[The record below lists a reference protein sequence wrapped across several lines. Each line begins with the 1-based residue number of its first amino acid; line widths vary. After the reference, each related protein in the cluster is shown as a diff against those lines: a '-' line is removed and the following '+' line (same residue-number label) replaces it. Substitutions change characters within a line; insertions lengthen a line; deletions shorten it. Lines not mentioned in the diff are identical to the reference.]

1 MKFSYSLIKKLV
13 PGLKSK
19 SELAEALNMRAFEVE
34 GVSGD
39 TLEIN
44 IQPNRYSDAASHL
57 GIAREAA
64 AILNLKLQI
73 PKISSQMELKQ
84 KPENFDVL
92 VRDKDLCPRYTAQY
106 FENVG
111 IKSSPD
117 WMQKILKDCGL
128 RPINNVV
135 DTMNYVMLEVGQ
147 PLHAFDADKIK
158 GSRIIIRKAR
168 AGESIISIDGE
179 HYKLEP
185 DTLVIAD
192 SDPPAGG
199 PQAIA
204 GIKGGKTAEVS
215 AATKRIIVESAN
227 FDPVSIY
234 KTSKKLNLVTDA
246 SIRFSHGLSPEL
258 AIYGLNR
265 TAELLREVV
274 GAEPREIFDSL
285 VKPQPRRVLKFNLQ
299 KFNDFI
305 GSELT
310 QKQVDGFLVRLGF
323 KSAGKDL
330 WEIPDFRTDIQNH
343 EDLAEEVVRLFGH
356 DVLKPKPPQVAIRPS
371 ETDELISFSDKV
383 KKILT
388 GLGLDEIYTRSFISR
403 EDADNFGFGARVQEL
418 ENPVSSEFMFL
429 RPSLTPNLFKAVQ
442 SNARYLN
449 EVNIF
454 EVGKVFYK
462 DGSKVAEKLFLG
474 VILASRE
481 GKNFFELKG
490 LGDELLTGLGLV
502 DYAMVE
508 PGKSDWAKSFT
519 AGYLKDDSCLKIESD
534 SVLFGYLGEFEHDF
548 KDWHISVLEM
558 ALSDLLPLVR
568 GEEEYEP
575 IPKYPSVMRD
585 VSLLIDSSVRI
596 GDVIQAI
603 QLSNQK
609 LIYDVDLIDEY
620 ADEKWGNLGSVTL
633 RIVFQAEDRTL
644 RREEVDEEMGE
655 IISLL
660 QKRFKARVR

>member
-1 MKFSYSLIKKLV
+1 MKFSYSLIKNLV
-13 PGLKSK
+13 PKLRSK

>member
-1 MKFSYSLIKKLV
+1 MKFSYFLIKKLV

-39 TLEIN
+39 TLDIN
-44 IQPNRYSDAASHL
+44 IQPSRYSDAASHL

-106 FENVG
+106 FEKVG

-179 HYKLEP
+179 HYKLES

-192 SDPPAGG
+192 SET

-246 SIRFSHGLSPEL
+246 SVRFSHGLSPEL

-285 VKPQPRRVLKFNLQ
+285 VKLQPRRVLKFNLQ

-403 EDADNFGFGARVQEL
+403 EDAGNFGFGARVQEL

-454 EVGKVFYK
+454 EIGKVFYK
-462 DGSKVAEKLFLG
+462 DGGKVAEKLFLG

-481 GKNFFELKG
+481 RKNFFELKG
-490 LGDELLTGLGLV
+490 LGEELLTGLGLV

-508 PGKSDWAKSFT
+508 PEKSDWVKSFT

-620 ADEKWGNLGSVTL
+620 ADEKWGNLESVTL

-644 RREEVDEEMGE
+644 RSEEVDKEMGE